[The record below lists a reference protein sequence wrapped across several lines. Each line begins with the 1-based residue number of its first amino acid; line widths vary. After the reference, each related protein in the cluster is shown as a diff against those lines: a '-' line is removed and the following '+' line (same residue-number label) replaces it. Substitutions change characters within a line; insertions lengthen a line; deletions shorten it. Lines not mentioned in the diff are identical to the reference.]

1 MVDAIPGLVESEF
14 YSDYG
19 AEGYNKE
26 LKQLLIDQEDTDKM
40 LECFCGVCKFH

>member
-1 MVDAIPGLVESEF
+1 MESEF

-26 LKQLLIDQEDTDKM
+26 LKQLLIDQENTDKM
-40 LECFCGVCKFH
+40 LGCFLWSLQVSLIFNES